1 MERLGVDKKIFW
13 LALTLVAIISV
24 PILIAPE
31 TGTAMMGSALSFI
44 TGTFGWLYMWVAI
57 LIFGFLVWLAAS
69 KYGRVKFGPPDS
81 RPEFSTVSWIAML
94 FTAGIGGGIMYWGV
108 IEWAYYYT
116 SPPRG
121 IEPESAQA
129 ANWAATYP
137 LFHWGFTAWAIYC
150 FPAVILA
157 YAFHVKRRGSLRLS
171 DACRGVIGDRADGW
185 LGKLIDVLF
194 IFGIVGAAGTS
205 LGLEVPILAEG
216 VAALTPI
223 AQNLTLDIGIIV
235 VWTAIFGV
243 SVFLGLQKGLKRLAD
258 INVYLA
264 LGLGLFILVAGPAVF
279 ILNMFTNSIGLLLQ
293 NFVQMSF
300 YMDPVR
306 DTGFT
311 ETWTVFYWGWW
322 IAYAPFIGLF
332 AARISRGR
340 TMRGLITAMLG
351 AGSFGCWIA
360 FAILGNTG
368 LYFQINNIVPVTQI
382 LEEQGGTAAI
392 VAIMQGLPL
401 GSVALVVF
409 LALLIIFLATT
420 LDSSAYTMAAVASSE
435 LQPDEDPAR
444 WHRVFWAVA
453 LATVSIALMAAGGL
467 EPLQTLSIIT
477 AFPLIFVL
485 GLAGLSFRKWLIE
498 DQPHLQ
504 EVEEIEQRTT
514 TAHQDGEAIDAEPSG
529 VRERT

>member
-1 MERLGVDKKIFW
+1 MERPGVDKRIFSM
-13 LALTLVAIISV
+13 ALVLVGVISI
-24 PILIAPE
+24 PILLAPE
-31 TGTAMMGSALSFI
+31 AGKATIDAVLSFI
-44 TGTFGWLYMWVAI
+44 TDTFGWLYMWAAI
-57 LIFGFLVWLAAS
+57 LIFGLLVWLAAS
-69 KYGRVKFGPPDS
+69 KYGRVKFGAPDS

-121 IEPESAQA
+121 IEPESVAA

-137 LFHWGFTAWAIYC
+137 LFHWGFTAWSIYC

-157 YAFHVKRRGSLRLS
+157 YAFHVRRRGTLRLS
-171 DACRGVIGDRADGW
+171 DACRGIIGDRADGW
-185 LGKLIDVLF
+185 VGKLIDVLF

-223 AQNLTLDIGIIV
+223 AQGLSLNVGIIV

-264 LGLGLFILVAGPAVF
+264 LGLGIFILVAGPAIF
-279 ILNMFTNSIGLLLQ
+279 IVDMFTNSIGLLLQ

-306 DTGFT
+306 DSGFT

-332 AARISRGR
+332 AARISKGR
-340 TMRGLITAMLG
+340 TIRGLISAMLV
-351 AGSFGCWIA
+351 AGSLGCWVA

-368 LYFQINNIVPVTQI
+368 LYFQINDIVPVTQI
-382 LEEQGGTAAI
+382 LNDQGGTAAI

-401 GSVALVVF
+401 GALALVVF
-409 LALLIIFLATT
+409 LALLVIFLATT
-420 LDSSAYTMAAVASSE
+420 LDSSAYTMAAVASRE
-435 LQPDEDPAR
+435 LHPDEDPAR
-444 WHRVFWAVA
+444 WHRVFWAIA
-453 LATVSIALMAAGGL
+453 LATVSVALMAAGGL

-477 AFPLIFVL
+477 AFPLIFIL
-485 GLAGLSFRKWLIE
+485 GIAALSFRKWLIE
-498 DQPHLQ
+498 DRP
-504 EVEEIEQRTT
+504 EEKIAGALSSHPE
-514 TAHQDGEAIDAEPSG
+514 TADGARSPKSAEA
-529 VRERT
+529 REKA

>member
-1 MERLGVDKKIFW
+1 MSLVLVGV
-13 LALTLVAIISV
+13 ISI
-24 PILIAPE
+24 PILLAPA
-31 TGTAMMGSALSFI
+31 TGAAAMDAALSFI
-44 TGTFGWLYMWVAI
+44 TGAFGWLYMWAAV
-57 LIFGFLVWLAAS
+57 LIFGLLIWLAAS
-69 KYGRVKFGPPDS
+69 KYGRVKFGSPDS

-121 IEPESAQA
+121 IEPESAEA

-157 YAFHVKRRGSLRLS
+157 YAFHVRRRGTLRLS
-171 DACRGVIGDRADGW
+171 DACRGIIGDRADGW
-185 LGKLIDVLF
+185 TGKIIDVLF

-223 AQNLTLDIGIIV
+223 AQGLSLNVGIIV
-235 VWTAIFGV
+235 VWTMLFGG

-264 LGLGLFILVAGPAVF
+264 VGLGLFILVAGPGIF
-279 ILNMFTNSIGLLLQ
+279 IVTMFTNSIGILLQ
-293 NFVQMSF
+293 NFVEMSF

-306 DTGFT
+306 DSGFT
-311 ETWTVFYWGWW
+311 ETWTIFYWGWW

-332 AARISRGR
+332 AARISKGR
-340 TMRGLITAMLG
+340 TIRGLITAMLV

-368 LYFQINNIVPVTQI
+368 LYFQINDIVPVTQI
-382 LEEQGGTAAI
+382 LNDDGGTAAI
-392 VAIMQGLPL
+392 VAVLQGLPL
-401 GSVALVVF
+401 GSLVLVVF
-409 LALLIIFLATT
+409 LLLLVIFLATT
-420 LDSSAYTMAAVASSE
+420 LDSSAYTMAAVASRE
-435 LQPDEDPAR
+435 LNPDEDPAR
-444 WHRVFWAVA
+444 WHRVFWAIV
-453 LATVSIALMAAGGL
+453 LATVSVALMAAGGL

-477 AFPLIFVL
+477 AFPLIFIL
-485 GLAGLSFRKWLIE
+485 GIAALSFRKWLIE
-498 DQPHLQ
+498 DRPH
-504 EVEEIEQRTT
+504 EQYTEAEATRPPSEDKTRTP
-514 TAHQDGEAIDAEPSG
+514 EPAG
-529 VRERT
+529 TRERS